1 MGAALLGF
9 LRKFLIISG
18 CVGFAYQHI
27 LGESPDSVK
36 ASLGVTETEGFCK
49 LGIGLIL
56 TLAK

>member
-18 CVGFAYQHI
+18 RIGFAYQHI
-27 LGESPDSVK
+27 LGKSPDSIK

-49 LGIGLIL
+49 L
-56 TLAK
+56 